1 MKGVWVYAFFV
12 LLNAILLGIVLAA
25 CLSKAIMPR
34 L

>member
-1 MKGVWVYAFFV
+1 MKPVWVYAFFIV
-12 LLNAILLGIVLAA
+12 LNAILLGIVLAA